1 MANQFSSS
9 DSQTLRSVQ
18 DLLRTEWEPIGVGVP
33 IGEYN
38 SYAMQAVLRARRH
51 DSAEKIAN
59 YLTKV
64 ETRTIG
70 LNLVPGVRER
80 NLKVAQRVLEIVD
93 AAGPPPAH

>member
-1 MANQFSSS
+1 MASQFSSS
-9 DSQTLRSVQ
+9 ESQTLRNVQ
-18 DLLRTEWEPIGVGVP
+18 DLLRQEWEPIGVGVP

-38 SYAMQAVLRARRH
+38 GYAMQAFSRARRH

-70 LNLVPGVRER
+70 LNLAPGVRER

-93 AAGPPPAH
+93 AGRTAPTP